1 MTHPSD
7 ICIGSV
13 RGVADGYSRT
23 YVRCVDR
30 RYELE
35 NMRRSIVMLPSGT
48 AGLSREEA
56 IAELAELADVQAR
69 LERLRDG
76 LRRLVDEDAST

>member
-1 MTHPSD
+1 
-7 ICIGSV
+7 
-13 RGVADGYSRT
+13 
-23 YVRCVDR
+23 VDR

-35 NMRRSIVMLPSGT
+35 NMRRSIAMLPSGA

-56 IAELAELADVQAR
+56 IALLAELADVQAR

-76 LRRLVDEDAST
+76 LRRLVDEDGST